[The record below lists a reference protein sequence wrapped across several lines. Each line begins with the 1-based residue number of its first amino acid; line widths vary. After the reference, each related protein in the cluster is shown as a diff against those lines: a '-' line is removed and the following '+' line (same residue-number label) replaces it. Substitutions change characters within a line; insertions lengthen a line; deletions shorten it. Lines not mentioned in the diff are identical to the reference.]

1 MDVLIVDDQLRARR
15 SLRALL
21 ATWSPVKGVREAV
34 NGREALELVKA
45 APPDLVIMD
54 ARMPEM
60 DGLTATREI
69 KARWPQVRVVVLSIY
84 SEYSE
89 EALAAGADAFVTKGE
104 PPQQL
109 LITLASVTG
118 SGVVSNL
125 NAEGVA

>member
-21 ATWSPVKGVREAV
+21 ATWSPVEGVREAV

-60 DGLTATREI
+60 DGLAATREI

-84 SEYSE
+84 GEYSE

-104 PPQQL
+104 PPRQL
-109 LITLASVTG
+109 LVTLASVTG
-118 SGVVSNL
+118 SEVVCNQ
-125 NAEGVA
+125 NGGM